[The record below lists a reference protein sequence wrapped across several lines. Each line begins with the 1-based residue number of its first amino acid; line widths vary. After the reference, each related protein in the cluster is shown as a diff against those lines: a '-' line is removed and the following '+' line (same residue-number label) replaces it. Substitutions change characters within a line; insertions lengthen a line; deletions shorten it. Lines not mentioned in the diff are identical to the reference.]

1 MISIVT
7 VNFNSYDFLWLMIE
21 SLERYSSVI
30 YKVIVIDNSDA
41 DKRLKVAHPHVHQFA
56 MPSNVGHGQGLNMG
70 ITRCLDLY
78 PRHKYVMF
86 LDVDCHIVAHNWDQY
101 FIESMKKYDIIGAKG
116 VASKPI
122 RPACLFMKRNLANYD
137 WSPSEGFAGNRLT
150 PGGYDVAIRA
160 YYKIM
165 ADGFNVGFTDSTKNR
180 YETTNGEEYVIND
193 VPLIYHHWSG
203 TWLKTRQQDFPDVD
217 LIEDKQKLFNKI
229 PWRIP

>member
-30 YKVIVIDNSDA
+30 YKLIVIDNSDA
-41 DKRLKVAHPHVHQFA
+41 AKRLKIVHPSVHQFV

-70 ITRCLDLY
+70 VTRCLELY

-86 LDVDCHIVAHNWDQY
+86 LDVDCHIVSYNWEQY
-101 FIESMKKYDIIGAKG
+101 FIESMKKYDVIGGKG
-116 VASKPI
+116 VPSKPI
-122 RPACLFMKRNLANYD
+122 RPSCIFMKRNLANYD
-137 WSPSEGFAGNRLT
+137 WSASEGFAGNRAT

-165 ADGFNVGFTDSTKNR
+165 ADGFNIGFTDSTINR
-180 YETTNGEEYVIND
+180 YGTVNGEEYGID
-193 VPLIYHHWSG
+193 GVPLIYHHWSG
-203 TWLKTRQQDFPDVD
+203 TWLETRQQDFADVD
-217 LIEDKQKLFNKI
+217 LLKDKQKLFNKI